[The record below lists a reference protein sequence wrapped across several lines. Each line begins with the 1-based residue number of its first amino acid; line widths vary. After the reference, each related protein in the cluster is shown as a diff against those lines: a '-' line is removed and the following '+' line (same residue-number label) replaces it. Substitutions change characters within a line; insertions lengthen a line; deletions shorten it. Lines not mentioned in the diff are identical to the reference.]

1 MINYNIDPFYDD
13 FDPTKNYHR
22 ILFKPGRAVQARE
35 LTQAQTILQNQVS
48 QFASAIYSQNTP
60 VSGGQ
65 VTTNLKCNFVKLN
78 TLYSNSAVV
87 VSNLVGQTVQ
97 DQYGIVTA
105 KVLAASEAT
114 GNATTPGDPPTL
126 VVSYLSGQQFTDAN
140 TIFVQSQSGTSIT
153 PVANTITTSSGGIS
167 SVASVSAGVYYVI
180 NGYNTVNNNQY
191 SIGNFV
197 NVLPQTVILDK
208 YDNTPSWRIGLVIT
222 ESTVT
227 SSTDLSLLDPA
238 AGASN
243 YQAPGADRYQ
253 ITLTLDKRPLTAGN
267 DDAFIEL
274 LRMENGVV
282 LKQTDQTVYSA
293 IDDYFAK
300 RDYETNGDYVVNDF
314 KLTPGPNVSGNT
326 AQYDLSIG
334 PGVAYVRG
342 YRIENQ
348 SNYTLTSDRARTTAS
363 ITGDSNFI
371 DYGNYFVVDTLKGIF
386 DYSTTPSVDLH
397 CVQAGNIVTA
407 NANTYNSTVVGTAY
421 VRYLDYVSST
431 GSNTASYLFNFHVSD
446 INTNTLSSNATSATT
461 NTITFYDPTNKFST
475 AANAYF
481 GTTLTITNGTDAGD
495 IRTIVSYNGS
505 TKTATVNQPFN
516 ITPDTTSQFNLIF
529 STGNINSIVQANTT
543 YALTANT
550 NINASAGK
558 VNGVSSG
565 ATILQGA
572 GMPEMIFTLGYPYVA
587 NVSSSSYYSTQ
598 IFRNVPTTSSGT
610 FTINS
615 NDPIRFQGTA
625 GTTYSGSTDAFRQLF
640 TVIDT
645 ANGNILD
652 FTGNSATVVTN
663 TQTTFTAPAY
673 ANKTVDIFAGVYVS
687 SADSTGYVLKS
698 KNLVVGNT
706 TVVQTFTNPNSVA
719 NTQFALDGSGNPKGQ
734 VLISKVAVNT
744 IKTSLYVSDVKQ
756 VTRIYDTGVV
766 GGSPSGALAQYRD
779 ITGSFSFNNG
789 QKDSHYSHA
798 YIKLLPGVNPP
809 TGDIIVVFDC
819 YTHGGGDGYFSVR
832 SYTAN
837 TIGGISGS
845 PETYA
850 SIPAYTATDG
860 TTYQLRDCVDFRPVR
875 KNAANPTTWEYSVST
890 SGSIDTHG
898 ALIPQNLS
906 NYVSNY
912 TYYLGRKDKLVLT
925 KDSKFSIIEGA
936 PSLSPILPT
945 EPTGALVLANIN
957 LDPYTAYVQGEGPGY
972 VTGESPLGVTVNTVP
987 SNLSI
992 DKILHK
998 RWAKSDITD
1007 LQTQVDNLEYYT
1019 SLSLLEQKAQTLQVP
1034 DVNGLNRFKNGILV
1048 DSFSDF
1054 GAADTGNV
1062 DYAANINIRKQ
1073 QLTALSWI
1081 ENFQLQ
1087 NYGVLNSLGTVA
1099 NTNTYAVSSLGG
1111 TSTNVYTLPYTPQLL
1126 IKQQLAS
1133 NTISVNP
1140 FNVVVYEGVATLNPP
1155 MDNWANN
1162 WEAPAITINQP
1173 NLQFS
1178 QQSGGLNLLNAG
1190 DFASIPGTTVVPSQN
1205 QGVVETTYVNQL
1217 TSLNNAEASSAAAAG
1232 LIADNGYVTNTAVVP
1247 FIRQQE
1253 LIVRCKGMLKNTPVG
1268 CYFDGQNVNKWIT
1281 TPNTMELTGVTG
1293 MFNEDDIVG
1302 FYDTGTQQF
1311 YPYARVVSVY
1321 NYGDSSRV
1329 RLYVATTI
1337 HPPSTVAT
1345 ATLQNAFFDTS
1356 GNYLGKSAAGTIVPA
1371 NNGAL
1376 ISLHNSG
1383 SVTGVGGGWTNTY
1396 ETNPTYIF
1404 KSQYLSGASTFLNT
1418 YGVWGDQSNSGS
1430 YSSTFAF
1437 TATTAGTYT
1446 IYGAVTGSG
1455 TISIDGTSALSVSTN
1470 DNSTTKTLTTGAHTV
1485 SWSVSNGWS
1494 VAGFACKI
1502 VDPSG
1507 NVIWNTL
1514 TPSGLT
1520 YTNAGTEYQM
1530 PGGGSYFV
1538 GATKLQL
1545 DQNANGSSNTAFV
1558 GASVTI
1564 KSTYVYAYNY
1574 GAVYVPPYPQF
1585 SGDGDGPNV
1594 SRYYQ
1599 AVAQWNSVYNQAQ
1612 ATEQNII
1619 YLSSTDEFTANIT
1632 SYNYVTRTVTLDRPV
1647 NVSLGYNSNAG
1658 YNITSQYGLKGVQL
1672 SIANAIQAGNSI
1684 ANLSTDE
1691 HGQFVGIFNIPGSN
1705 FYTGQRVF
1713 RVDNRTVTTDPG
1725 SATTYAEAV
1734 FTAGA
1739 GNINGLAPSVDAST
1753 KTIQSVNQQSYNIVS
1768 HTSPYDPIAQTFIVS
1783 KDNYPNGVFIKSVK
1797 LFFESKSNTSPISLS
1812 VVGTINGIPNGQT
1825 LDYSQVILSPDQVN
1839 VSSSPH
1845 YLDSST
1851 YTEFNF
1857 AAPVYIQA
1865 GTLYAFVIH
1874 SSSSDYNL
1882 YLGQQNAI
1890 AVPSTAA
1897 ALPVSQGGTIP
1908 TNPTKIG
1915 AAPYVGALFES
1926 QNAIT
1931 WTADQNR
1938 DLMFVIDQCVFD
1950 ITQAPTL
1957 DFVVPQNLPRRK
1969 LNTQDIIQ
1977 HADPALVSN
1986 LHANFRPSSPM
1997 HAFNVTTTDFVPTST
2012 NIQYQYS
2019 TKLLNGFGTTTP
2031 VSVNP
2036 GKYGTPTQDNIYLND
2051 GQGER
2056 ILLANTNTSFQ
2067 LFTTLTSTDTNVS
2080 PIISDDGISLYDII
2094 YVINNLGID
2103 TNKISV
2109 ANTGSGYNAN
2119 TMSVT
2124 ISSPVVGSNSAQ
2136 LGFTTNTATGAI
2148 SSVYVTYPGSGYLKT
2163 PTITVTDSATRSGN
2177 ANAVVTVYG
2186 ETSPYGGNAYAKYI
2200 TKKVVL
2206 TPGNDSGDL
2215 RVFYTAYKPAGT
2227 EVYIYY
2233 KILNA
2238 SDTSKFEDQNWQLAT
2253 QVSNTGVYSQNR
2265 TNLIEYE
2272 WAPGKLNKA
2281 DNQISYTSTNGQ
2293 TYHNFIQFAIKVV
2306 MATADNTTV
2315 PFLTDIRAL
2324 ALPSGTGI

>member
-1 MINYNIDPFYDD
+1 
-13 FDPTKNYHR
+13 
-22 ILFKPGRAVQARE
+22 
-35 LTQAQTILQNQVS
+35 
-48 QFASAIYSQNTP
+48 
-60 VSGGQ
+60 
-65 VTTNLKCNFVKLN
+65 
-78 TLYSNSAVV
+78 
-87 VSNLVGQTVQ
+87 
-97 DQYGIVTA
+97 
-105 KVLAASEAT
+105 
-114 GNATTPGDPPTL
+114 
-126 VVSYLSGQQFTDAN
+126 
-140 TIFVQSQSGTSIT
+140 
-153 PVANTITTSSGGIS
+153 
-167 SVASVSAGVYYVI
+167 
-180 NGYNTVNNNQY
+180 
-191 SIGNFV
+191 
-197 NVLPQTVILDK
+197 
-208 YDNTPSWRIGLVIT
+208 
-222 ESTVT
+222 
-227 SSTDLSLLDPA
+227 
-238 AGASN
+238 
-243 YQAPGADRYQ
+243 
-253 ITLTLDKRPLTAGN
+253 
-267 DDAFIEL
+267 
-274 LRMENGVV
+274 
-282 LKQTDQTVYSA
+282 
-293 IDDYFAK
+293 
-300 RDYETNGDYVVNDF
+300 
-314 KLTPGPNVSGNT
+314 
-326 AQYDLSIG
+326 
-334 PGVAYVRG
+334 
-342 YRIENQ
+342 
-348 SNYTLTSDRARTTAS
+348 
-363 ITGDSNFI
+363 
-371 DYGNYFVVDTLKGIF
+371 
-386 DYSTTPSVDLH
+386 
-397 CVQAGNIVTA
+397 
-407 NANTYNSTVVGTAY
+407 
-421 VRYLDYVSST
+421 
-431 GSNTASYLFNFHVSD
+431 
-446 INTNTLSSNATSATT
+446 
-461 NTITFYDPTNKFST
+461 
-475 AANAYF
+475 
-481 GTTLTITNGTDAGD
+481 
-495 IRTIVSYNGS
+495 
-505 TKTATVNQPFN
+505 
-516 ITPDTTSQFNLIF
+516 
-529 STGNINSIVQANTT
+529 
-543 YALTANT
+543 
-550 NINASAGK
+550 
-558 VNGVSSG
+558 
-565 ATILQGA
+565 
-572 GMPEMIFTLGYPYVA
+572 
-587 NVSSSSYYSTQ
+587 
-598 IFRNVPTTSSGT
+598 
-610 FTINS
+610 
-615 NDPIRFQGTA
+615 
-625 GTTYSGSTDAFRQLF
+625 
-640 TVIDT
+640 
-645 ANGNILD
+645 
-652 FTGNSATVVTN
+652 
-663 TQTTFTAPAY
+663 
-673 ANKTVDIFAGVYVS
+673 
-687 SADSTGYVLKS
+687 
-698 KNLVVGNT
+698 
-706 TVVQTFTNPNSVA
+706 
-719 NTQFALDGSGNPKGQ
+719 
-734 VLISKVAVNT
+734 
-744 IKTSLYVSDVKQ
+744 
-756 VTRIYDTGVV
+756 
-766 GGSPSGALAQYRD
+766 
-779 ITGSFSFNNG
+779 
-789 QKDSHYSHA
+789 
-798 YIKLLPGVNPP
+798 
-809 TGDIIVVFDC
+809 
-819 YTHGGGDGYFSVR
+819 
-832 SYTAN
+832 
-837 TIGGISGS
+837 
-845 PETYA
+845 
-850 SIPAYTATDG
+850 
-860 TTYQLRDCVDFRPVR
+860 
-875 KNAANPTTWEYSVST
+875 
-890 SGSIDTHG
+890 
-898 ALIPQNLS
+898 
-906 NYVSNY
+906 
-912 TYYLGRKDKLVLT
+912 
-925 KDSKFSIIEGA
+925 
-936 PSLSPILPT
+936 
-945 EPTGALVLANIN
+945 
-957 LDPYTAYVQGEGPGY
+957 
-972 VTGESPLGVTVNTVP
+972 
-987 SNLSI
+987 
-992 DKILHK
+992 
-998 RWAKSDITD
+998 
-1007 LQTQVDNLEYYT
+1007 
-1019 SLSLLEQKAQTLQVP
+1019 
-1034 DVNGLNRFKNGILV
+1034 
-1048 DSFSDF
+1048 
-1054 GAADTGNV
+1054 
-1062 DYAANINIRKQ
+1062 
-1073 QLTALSWI
+1073 
-1081 ENFQLQ
+1081 
-1087 NYGVLNSLGTVA
+1087 
-1099 NTNTYAVSSLGG
+1099 
-1111 TSTNVYTLPYTPQLL
+1111 
-1126 IKQQLAS
+1126 
-1133 NTISVNP
+1133 
-1140 FNVVVYEGVATLNPP
+1140 
-1155 MDNWANN
+1155 
-1162 WEAPAITINQP
+1162 
-1173 NLQFS
+1173 
-1178 QQSGGLNLLNAG
+1178 
-1190 DFASIPGTTVVPSQN
+1190 
-1205 QGVVETTYVNQL
+1205 
-1217 TSLNNAEASSAAAAG
+1217 
-1232 LIADNGYVTNTAVVP
+1232 
-1247 FIRQQE
+1247 
-1253 LIVRCKGMLKNTPVG
+1253 
-1268 CYFDGQNVNKWIT
+1268 
-1281 TPNTMELTGVTG
+1281 
-1293 MFNEDDIVG
+1293 
-1302 FYDTGTQQF
+1302 
-1311 YPYARVVSVY
+1311 
-1321 NYGDSSRV
+1321 
-1329 RLYVATTI
+1329 
-1337 HPPSTVAT
+1337 
-1345 ATLQNAFFDTS
+1345 
-1356 GNYLGKSAAGTIVPA
+1356 
-1371 NNGAL
+1371 
-1376 ISLHNSG
+1376 
-1383 SVTGVGGGWTNTY
+1383 
-1396 ETNPTYIF
+1396 
-1404 KSQYLSGASTFLNT
+1404 
-1418 YGVWGDQSNSGS
+1418 
-1430 YSSTFAF
+1430 
-1437 TATTAGTYT
+1437 
-1446 IYGAVTGSG
+1446 
-1455 TISIDGTSALSVSTN
+1455 
-1470 DNSTTKTLTTGAHTV
+1470 
-1485 SWSVSNGWS
+1485 
-1494 VAGFACKI
+1494 
-1502 VDPSG
+1502 
-1507 NVIWNTL
+1507 
-1514 TPSGLT
+1514 
-1520 YTNAGTEYQM
+1520 M

-1585 SGDGDGPNV
+1585 SGDGDGPNIT
-1594 SRYYQ
+1594 RYYQ
-1599 AVAQWNSVYNQAQ
+1599 QVAQWNSVYNQAQ

-1684 ANLSTDE
+1684 ANFSTDE

-1931 WTADQNR
+1931 WTADQTR

-2124 ISSPVVGSNSAQ
+2124 ISSPDVGSNSAQ